1 VRIFYRFS
9 LWVVAAIV
17 CLAAALALYL
27 RNADLSVYEDEIE
40 GYLSEKIGHRLEI
53 DGRFDL
59 QVRGLTTLTAED
71 ISLSNP
77 DWPSAG
83 SLVNVGHLSVVFDL
97 WSLVSG
103 PLIIEDLDVREV
115 TMNLERDVEGQAN
128 WMTGRPVSDEA
139 KEIDTG
145 RIAFRDVNIESV
157 QIAYVD
163 PARRRQIDVA
173 IEHLIV
179 RPDDNDILDLDLL
192 GAVNE
197 FPLWADGKLGPWQNL
212 LDGKDLIADLD
223 VTLGQVRLA
232 IEGSAE
238 DTRALAGVEAT
249 IQLGGP
255 SIGRV
260 ADRLGLPPFAE
271 GPFQIDGRLRKL
283 DGGNQV
289 RLEGNLGAI
298 TVFASGSVDRLLNP
312 GSTQLDFNFAGPDTR
327 YVAEVFG
334 IDGAP
339 EVPFQVTGDLN
350 KEGKRLSF
358 TGTHAMLGEN
368 SVALDGWFDV
378 STALPD
384 ADVTINASG
393 PDFSVFA
400 PFMNVKGIP
409 AKAFDIDGRIE
420 KAGESWRF
428 SEVVGTVGDNRI
440 AANGAIGDGADT
452 EIEFSAAGPDISSL
466 QALAGASEWPE
477 KPFDISARIKPAR
490 GGVRVENAIALFG
503 DNRINVDG
511 LISTGTGLAGTQL
524 VVRGNGSEL
533 HSISLLAGVPYL
545 PTGSFDFS
553 ANVGIS
559 QDRLLVSNVI
569 ASAGDIEASADAAVG
584 LGNEAGEFDLV
595 VTASGSDVGDLGKIE
610 QFERLNGEPFSL
622 SGHFSRHGGRDELEF
637 DAMQASIGDI
647 AIKADGTLSM
657 QPLSNSSDLKFS
669 VSGPDMDQ
677 LGRAI
682 GTDIFAAKGFN
693 IAGQFTGT
701 PSGFAVRDL
710 AAQIGDNDV
719 SGVFEIDLKDKPRLV
734 GTLSST
740 YLDLTER
747 RQQPEEQAEEAP
759 GVVEDEFIF
768 SNEPLD
774 TELLQAADIEID
786 INIDNL
792 RARAFAVNNFHV
804 GIKLLDGELQVDPI
818 SFTETQGSVSGQ
830 VRIQPSA
837 GSYMLDATLA
847 MRDIHIGLTASQ
859 EQDRS
864 TLPPISG
871 DVRLRGQGNSLHE
884 LMASSNGGL
893 SMRQGSGQIV
903 DKGADR
909 LFGDLFLTIVR
920 TLNPKRKKQVYRE
933 IDCGIYEVPIADGV
947 ATLEKF
953 AVQSNTMTVF
963 VVGNI
968 DFNTEKL
975 KLAIRAK
982 PREGLGVSLG
992 GAVNSF
998 LRLGGTLRSPKL
1010 QIDAKG
1016 SAVTGG
1022 VAVATGG
1029 LSLLAKGLYDR
1040 MSGQIDICKAD
1051 VKAKKN

>member
-1 VRIFYRFS
+1 MRIFYRIS
-9 LWVVAAIV
+9 LWAVAAIV
-17 CLAAALALYL
+17 CLVAALALYL

-83 SLVNVGHLSVVFDL
+83 SLVSVGHLSVVFDL

-115 TMNLERDVEGQAN
+115 TMNLERDAEGQAN
-128 WMTGRPVSDEA
+128 WITGRPVSDEA
-139 KEIDTG
+139 NEIDTG
-145 RIAFRDVNIESV
+145 RIAFRDVNIKSV

-163 PARRRQIDVA
+163 PARRRPIDVA

-179 RPDDNDILDLDLL
+179 RPDNNDILDLDLL

-212 LDGKDLIADLD
+212 LDGKDLMADLD

-249 IQLGGP
+249 IELGGP

-271 GPFQIDGRLRKL
+271 GPFQIDGRVRKL
-283 DGGNQV
+283 DGGNQI

-298 TVFASGSVDRLLNP
+298 SIFASGSVDRFLDP
-312 GSTQLDFNFAGPDTR
+312 GATQLDFNFAGPDTR

-334 IDGAP
+334 IEGAP
-339 EVPFQVTGDLN
+339 EVPFQVSGDL
-350 KEGKRLSF
+350 KQEGERLSF
-358 TGTHAMLGEN
+358 TATRAMLGEN

-378 STALPD
+378 STVMPD
-384 ADVTINASG
+384 MDATIKAAG

-400 PFMNVKGIP
+400 PFMNLKGIP
-409 AKAFDIDGRIE
+409 AEVFDIDGRIE
-420 KAGESWRF
+420 KSGASWKF
-428 SEVVGTVGDNRI
+428 SDVVGTIGDNRI
-440 AANGAIGDGADT
+440 AANGSIGDGADT

-490 GGVRVENAIALFG
+490 GGVRVENGIALFG

-545 PTGSFDFS
+545 PSGSFDFS
-553 ANVGIS
+553 ANVAIN
-559 QDRLLVSNVI
+559 QDRLLVSDVI

-584 LGNEAGEFDLV
+584 LGSNAGEFDLV
-595 VTASGSDVGDLGKIE
+595 VTANGSDVGDLGQIE

-647 AIKADGTLSM
+647 AITADGTLSM
-657 QPLSNSSDLKFS
+657 QPLSNTSDLKFS
-669 VSGPDMDQ
+669 LAGPDMDQ
-677 LGRAI
+677 FGRAI
-682 GTDIFAAKGFN
+682 GTDLFVAKAFN
-693 IAGQFTGT
+693 IGGQFTGT

-710 AAQIGDNDV
+710 AARIGDNDV
-719 SGVFEIDLKDKPRLV
+719 SGVFEIDLKDKPRFV
-734 GTLSST
+734 GTLSSA
-740 YLDLTER
+740 YLDMTER
-747 RQQPEEQAEEAP
+747 LQQSEEQSEEAPAEEAP
-759 GVVEDEFIF
+759 GAVADEFIF

-774 TELLQAADIEID
+774 AELLQAADIEID
-786 INIDNL
+786 INIDQL
-792 RARAFAVNNFHV
+792 RARALAVSDFHV
-804 GIKLLDGELQVDPI
+804 GIKLLDGELQLDPI
-818 SFTETQGSVSGQ
+818 SFTETQGSVAGQ
-830 VRIQPSA
+830 VRIAPSA
-837 GSYMLDATLA
+837 DSYMLDATLA
-847 MRDIHIGLTASQ
+847 IKDMHFGLTSSPD
-859 EQDRS
+859 QDRS
-864 TLPPISG
+864 TLPPIGG
-871 DVRLRGQGNSLHE
+871 DFTLRGQGNSLHE

-903 DKGADR
+903 DKGEDR
-909 LFGDLFLTIVR
+909 LFGDMFLTILR
-920 TLNPKRKKQVYRE
+920 TLNPKREKQVYRE
-933 IDCGIYEVPIADGV
+933 IHCGIYDVAIADGV

-953 AVQSNTMTVF
+953 AVQSKTMTVL
-963 VVGNI
+963 VVGNV

-992 GAVNSF
+992 GSVNSF
-998 LRLGGTLRSPKL
+998 LRLGGTLSSPKL
-1010 QIDAKG
+1010 QIDPKG
-1016 SAVTGG
+1016 SAFTGG
-1022 VAVATGG
+1022 AAVATGG
-1029 LSLLAKGLYDR
+1029 FSLLAKALY
-1040 MSGQIDICKAD
+1040 
-1051 VKAKKN
+1051 